1 MAKRT
6 FNLTPTIMTRPDF
19 NGFGPSI
26 LIPQTRGRIR
36 RHELPKDRLEGR
48 KLLREK
54 CPKTPGVY
62 GWLNGDGQLIYVGKS
77 KCLQLRLLTYFAKNP
92 SEKKME
98 RIRNQSK
105 YLIWEPI
112 SDELLALLREQEL
125 IFRWTPEYNAQGQ
138 PNRRLP
144 AFLCISKSPAP
155 NLFSTTKLTSRVAQ
169 AFGPIAGT
177 GRVSEAAT
185 CINYLFKLRD
195 CPEKTPFEFNNQ
207 LQLFQQPARALCIR
221 HELGSCPAP
230 CAACCSKTQYAEG
243 ISQTMDFLE
252 GRNRT
257 IVQRIEEE
265 MRQAA
270 SAMQF
275 EQAAVLRDRFKT
287 MRWLDR
293 QLHRLRI
300 NKSRLNGI
308 LPVEARRNRVVWLVL
323 RGGRLV
329 ANLLQPGNRVQAREV
344 SEKIQKLASQSS
356 DPPTNRLD
364 VKMQLI
370 IASWFRKNSDWY
382 ERIVDFD
389 DIIKHCENLRLPKMV
404 CA

>member
-1 MAKRT
+1 MAKRPS
-6 FNLTPTIMTRPDF
+6 NLTPTIINRPNF
-19 NGFGPSI
+19 NGFGPSV

-36 RHELPKDRLEGR
+36 RNELPQDRLEGR
-48 KLLREK
+48 KLLRDK

-62 GWLNGDGQLIYVGKS
+62 GWLNSDGQLIYVGKS
-77 KCLQLRLLTYFAKNP
+77 KCLQLRLLTYYAKTP
-92 SEKKME
+92 SEQKME

-144 AFLCISKSPAP
+144 AFLCVSKSSAP
-155 NLFSTTKLTSRVAQ
+155 NLFSTTRLTARVSR
-169 AFGPIAGT
+169 AFGPIPGT

-185 CINYLFKLRD
+185 CVNYLFKLRD
-195 CPEKTPFEFNNQ
+195 CPEKTPFEFSNQ
-207 LQLFQQPARALCIR
+207 LQLFHQPARALCIR

-243 ISQTMDFLE
+243 IKNTMDFLE
-252 GRNRT
+252 GRDRS
-257 IVQRIEEE
+257 IVKRIESE
-265 MRQAA
+265 MQQAA
-270 SAMQF
+270 VQMQF

-287 MRWLDR
+287 VRWLDR
-293 QLHRLRI
+293 QLHRLRV

-323 RGGRLV
+323 RGGQLV
-329 ANLLQPGNRVQAREV
+329 ANLLQPSNLAQARET

-356 DPPTNRLD
+356 DTPTNRLD

-370 IASWFRKNSDWY
+370 VSAWFRKHNDWY

-389 DIIKHCENLRLPKMV
+389 DIIKHCENFSLPK
-404 CA
+404 AIYA

>member
-6 FNLTPTIMTRPDF
+6 SNLTPSIIRRPDF
-19 NGFGPSI
+19 NGFGPSV

-36 RHELPKDRLEGR
+36 RNELPGDRLEGR

-62 GWLNGDGQLIYVGKS
+62 GWLNSDGQLIYVGKS
-77 KCLQLRLLTYFAKNP
+77 KCLQLRLLSYYAKTP

-105 YLIWEPI
+105 FLIWEPI

-155 NLFSTTKLTSRVAQ
+155 NLFSTTRLTSRVSR
-169 AFGPIAGT
+169 AFGPIPGT

-195 CPEKTPFEFNNQ
+195 CPEKTPFEFSNQ
-207 LQLFQQPARALCIR
+207 LQLFHQPARALCIR

-230 CAACCSKTQYAEG
+230 CAACCTKAEYGAG
-243 ISQTMDFLE
+243 IQATMEFLE

-257 IVQRIEEE
+257 IVKRLEEE
-265 MRQAA
+265 MHVAA
-270 SAMQF
+270 NQMQF

-287 MRWLDR
+287 VRWLDR
-293 QLHRLRI
+293 QLHRLRV
-300 NKSRLNGI
+300 NQNRLNGV

-323 RGGRLV
+323 CGGQLV
-329 ANLLQPGNRVQAREV
+329 ANLLQPGNLAQARKT
-344 SEKIQKLASQSS
+344 SETIQKLATQSN
-356 DPPTNRLD
+356 DAATNRLD

-370 IASWFRKNSDWY
+370 ISAWFRKNPDWY

-389 DIIKHCENLRLPKMV
+389 DIIKHCENFGRSQPI